1 MGEESASRGLALLAD
16 HPDLFEAF
24 YRRHIVAITKFV
36 ARRVDDPYL
45 AADLTAEV
53 FVAVI
58 DTAHAYRRDRGSE
71 LGWLYGIARN
81 IVAADRRRS
90 AREAHATGRLAGRR
104 LADDDDIARLEE
116 RIDAVS
122 AGRDAYRAMSGLP
135 ENERAILELV
145 ALDGLTVRDAA
156 AVLGIMPGAARV
168 RLHRARRSAQAAMNA
183 FAPWRPEPDRTRQ
196 RDIVKDGI

>member
-1 MGEESASRGLALLAD
+1 MGEQSASRGLALLAD
-16 HPDLFEAF
+16 HPDLFETF

-53 FVAVI
+53 FVAVV

-90 AREAHATGRLAGRR
+90 AREARATGRLAGRR

-116 RIDAVS
+116 RIDAAS
-122 AGRDAYRAMSGLP
+122 AGRAAYRAISGLP
-135 ENERAILELV
+135 ETERAVLELV
-145 ALDGLTVRDAA
+145 ALDGLAVRDVA
-156 AVLGIMPGAARV
+156 AVLGIAPGTARV

-183 FAPWRPEPDRTRQ
+183 FAPRRPEPDRTRQ
-196 RDIVKDGI
+196 RDIVEDRI